1 MTTFEAKVTQN
12 IPANRLIGLG
22 GIDTEGNPD
31 EGWETVYLKLSEK
44 GWVPDLVSTS
54 ELTEGEVVNVT
65 ITNKPV
71 WSVEASQNLPA
82 GTLVQC
88 DDDGRV
94 KSYNP
99 ADGSHFGFTLHSVKE
114 GEVVEVVRKYGYK
127 PPTSQVESM
136 SIPKQKGAS
145 DLTND
150 ELKALLDK
158 KGVDYDAKATKKE
171 LTDLLG
177 GD

>member
-1 MTTFEAKVTQN
+1 MTTLKAKVTQN

-31 EGWETVYLKLSEK
+31 EGWETIYLMLAKK
-44 GWVPDLVSTS
+44 GWLPDFVSTS
-54 ELTEGEVVNVT
+54 ELTEGEFIDVT

-71 WSVEASQNLPA
+71 WTVEASQNLPA

-94 KSYNP
+94 KSYDP

-127 PPTSQVESM
+127 PPTSQIESM
-136 SIPKQKGAS
+136 SIP
-145 DLTND
+145 
-150 ELKALLDK
+150 EPK
-158 KGVDYDAKATKKE
+158 KETKETTKTTKK
-171 LTDLLG
+171 TTKK
-177 GD
+177 